1 MALVC
6 LCRGNFYW
14 PPHTTI
20 LFCSIFLD
28 KIVLDTLKSRYHRS
42 APLGIAKW
50 LMKEKD
56 IDKLVDYSEDKKEF
70 SFASPYRFSIRL
82 AYQTP
87 VKVDFEGEEKEAIPG
102 TFEDCLIYTNYD
114 LFKKIKV
121 TDSGNLVE
129 QTHDL
134 LNSNDTFEM
143 IHEKIYKMLRA
154 GKSEQKAEFALDVIF
169 EISPDEL
176 SVPPYINQGLMWLQD
191 YLHPED

>member
-1 MALVC
+1 MFPLYTVA
-6 LCRGNFYW
+6 
-14 PPHTTI
+14 TI
-20 LFCSIFLD
+20 AKRIDINRIGTKWVEADCEQ
-28 KIVLDTLKSRYHRS
+28 
-42 APLGIAKW
+42 PIAKW

-176 SVPPYINQGLMWLQD
+176 LSLNYT
-191 YLHPED
+191 

>member
-1 MALVC
+1 MVITDLDPAEKEGYHKSVVPK
-6 LCRGNFYW
+6 RGEGQISGNY
-14 PPHTTI
+14 
-20 LFCSIFLD
+20 
-28 KIVLDTLKSRYHRS
+28 
-42 APLGIAKW
+42 AIAKW

>member
-1 MALVC
+1 
-6 LCRGNFYW
+6 
-14 PPHTTI
+14 
-20 LFCSIFLD
+20 
-28 KIVLDTLKSRYHRS
+28 
-42 APLGIAKW
+42 
-50 LMKEKD
+50 
-56 IDKLVDYSEDKKEF
+56 
-70 SFASPYRFSIRL
+70 
-82 AYQTP
+82 
-87 VKVDFEGEEKEAIPG
+87 VDFEGEEKEAIPG

>member
-1 MALVC
+1 MA
-6 LCRGNFYW
+6 
-14 PPHTTI
+14 
-20 LFCSIFLD
+20 
-28 KIVLDTLKSRYHRS
+28 
-42 APLGIAKW
+42 
-50 LMKEKD
+50 
-56 IDKLVDYSEDKKEF
+56 YSEDKKEF

>member
-1 MALVC
+1 M
-6 LCRGNFYW
+6 Y
-14 PPHTTI
+14 
-20 LFCSIFLD
+20 
-28 KIVLDTLKSRYHRS
+28 
-42 APLGIAKW
+42 
-50 LMKEKD
+50 
-56 IDKLVDYSEDKKEF
+56 
-70 SFASPYRFSIRL
+70 
-82 AYQTP
+82 
-87 VKVDFEGEEKEAIPG
+87 
-102 TFEDCLIYTNYD
+102 CLIYTNYD

-176 SVPPYINQGLMWLQD
+176 SVPPYINQSRWKLPLSLKQSHFQHKSS
-191 YLHPED
+191 LIFSENIS

>member
-1 MALVC
+1 M
-6 LCRGNFYW
+6 
-14 PPHTTI
+14 
-20 LFCSIFLD
+20 
-28 KIVLDTLKSRYHRS
+28 
-42 APLGIAKW
+42 
-50 LMKEKD
+50 
-56 IDKLVDYSEDKKEF
+56 
-70 SFASPYRFSIRL
+70 
-82 AYQTP
+82 
-87 VKVDFEGEEKEAIPG
+87 DFEGEEKEAIPG

-176 SVPPYINQGLMWLQD
+176 SVPPYINQGQPVCFMLLVLAHKKVWL
-191 YLHPED
+191 

>member
-1 MALVC
+1 M
-6 LCRGNFYW
+6 R
-14 PPHTTI
+14 
-20 LFCSIFLD
+20 
-28 KIVLDTLKSRYHRS
+28 IVLDPAEKEGHHKSAVPKRGEGQISGNY
-42 APLGIAKW
+42 AIAKW

-56 IDKLVDYSEDKKEF
+56 IDKLLDCPEAKKEIP
-70 SFASPYRFSIRL
+70 FASPYQFSIRIG
-82 AYQTP
+82 YQTP

-121 TDSGNLVE
+121 TDPGNLVE

-134 LNSNDTFEM
+134 LNSNDTFEAV
-143 IHEKIYKMLRA
+143 HEKIYKMLRE

-176 SVPPYINQGLMWLQD
+176 SVPPYIDQGLMWLQD